1 MKKLFKILAMFLF
14 ANALAFCSTNPNSK
28 EKIMK
33 ETKIK
38 MSFDKEEIIV
48 KLFDNKTSKDLLE
61 QLPLTLEFEDFA
73 GAEKIAYP
81 NKKLT
86 VDKSS
91 SAGETSDFCYYA
103 PWGNLAVF
111 YRGYGNDSGL
121 VKLGRIESGK
131 ETLRKIKEGTKVK
144 IEIIR

>member
-1 MKKLFKILAMFLF
+1 MKNFSKILLLF
-14 ANALAFCSTNPNSK
+14 ILTNTLVFCTTNSNKK
-28 EKIMK
+28 EKIEK

-38 MSFDKEEIIV
+38 MSFDKQEIIV
-48 KLFDNKTSKDLLE
+48 KIFDNKTSKDFLE

-86 VDKSS
+86 IDKSS
-91 SAGETSDFCYYA
+91 SVGETSDFCYYA

-111 YRGYGNDSGL
+111 YKGYGNDGGL
-121 VKLGRIESGK
+121 VKMGIIESGK
-131 ETLRKIKEGTKVK
+131 EKLIKIQNGSKVK
-144 IEIIR
+144 IEVLK

>member
-1 MKKLFKILAMFLF
+1 MKSLIKFLILFIF
-14 ANALAFCSTNPNSK
+14 ANTLVFCTTNSNNK
-28 EKIMK
+28 EKKMK
-33 ETKIK
+33 ETRIK

-48 KLFDNKTSKDLLE
+48 KIFDNKTSKDLLE

-111 YRGYGNDSGL
+111 YKGYGNDGGL

-131 ETLRKIKEGTKVK
+131 EKLAKIKNGTKVK
-144 IEIIR
+144 IEIIK